1 MKKIFY
7 ISLLLCFCLP
17 LMSCTTNLYTEQQD
31 YVEYRGEYIT
41 YNYVYYY
48 NGHYCPVIYSNHIY
62 WFYHRDTWY
71 RVPRQHYPIIRRYD
85 RPVRKHFNYHPNNP
99 HRTGG
104 HRPSTH
110 HHKPN
115 DRPSVH
121 NKHDHKPNVRPSTP
135 HNDHKPNAR
144 PSTRNEHKPDV
155 RPSTHNGHKVNN
167 TVNRR
172 SFGNPSVNPRTSYNR
187 NHTRP
192 SNTNNRR

>member
-7 ISLLLCFCLP
+7 ISLLLCFCMP

-48 NGHYCPVIYSNHIY
+48 NGHYCPVIYSNSIY

-85 RPVRKHFNYHPNNP
+85 RPVRKHFNYHPSNP

-104 HRPSTH
+104 HRPPT

-135 HNDHKPNAR
+135 HNDHKPN
-144 PSTRNEHKPDV
+144 V

-167 TVNRR
+167 TSSANRR
-172 SFGNPSVNPRTSYNR
+172 SFGNSSVSPRTSYNR